1 MLINDVNKRAKLRQE
16 KTTTHVCRHWEHIST
31 PPPSSAMSPPSTELV
46 VPDNV
51 DGHKTPIVPQD
62 KVRL

>member
-1 MLINDVNKRAKLRQE
+1 MSAAAAAG
-16 KTTTHVCRHWEHIST
+16 ST
-31 PPPSSAMSPPSTELV
+31 LAPPSAMSPPSTELV